1 MTKQAVNT
9 PTRRQDGTFAPGNKI
24 GPRFK
29 PGQSGNPK
37 GRPPERPLTAL
48 LRETLDAND
57 GELIRSIVLVAV
69 ERALAGDFRY
79 FKEIMDRTE
88 GKVKDQLDVTAISM
102 SVEDLPGLTAEELNA
117 IAELHDGPLE

>member
-1 MTKQAVNT
+1 MTRQQTLN
-9 PTRRQDGTFAPGNKI
+9 RRADGKFATGNRI
-24 GPRFK
+24 GRRFQ

-48 LRETLDAND
+48 LRDTLDAND